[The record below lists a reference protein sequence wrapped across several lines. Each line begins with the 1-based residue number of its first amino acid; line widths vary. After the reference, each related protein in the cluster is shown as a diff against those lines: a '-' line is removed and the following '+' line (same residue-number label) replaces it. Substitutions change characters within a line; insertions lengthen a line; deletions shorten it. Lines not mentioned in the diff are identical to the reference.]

1 MEVWLFA
8 DHVGTLFLRDGR
20 LNFRYDPAWLGQ
32 SNAVALSVSLPL
44 RAEPF
49 DDHQSRPFFAG
60 LLPEGQLRRVIAR
73 QLQISGGVFKY
84 EVQQR

>member
-1 MEVWLFA
+1 MVCRKQQCHAKDLMMANELQVWLFA

-49 DDHQSRPFFAG
+49 DDHQNHIRYRLRDPGRPR
-60 LLPEGQLRRVIAR
+60 P
-73 QLQISGGVFKY
+73 
-84 EVQQR
+84 